1 MKVIFYKC
9 TDDRKKVLK
18 KYKTEITT
26 KECDIKEPCTLL
38 QPQLL
43 VSYSKNLLEANYIYI
58 EDFKRYYFIGNPT
71 LETGGCLLFSCEAD
85 DLTNWQS
92 YLKNKKFYIERQE
105 QKNSSLI
112 VDNLAPSFNDRIQ
125 TIKTLGSFGTEPTIY
140 LNTTGG
146 VQ

>member
-18 KYKTEITT
+18 KNKTEIIT

-43 VSYSKNLLEANYIYI
+43 VSYSKVLLEANYIYI
-58 EDFKRYYFIGNPT
+58 EDFKRYYFIENST

-92 YLKNKKFYIERQE
+92 YFKNKKFYIERQE

>member
-1 MKVIFYKC
+1 MKVIFYNC
-9 TDDRKKVLK
+9 TDDIKKVVK
-18 KYKTEITT
+18 KNKTEIVT

-43 VSYSKNLLEANYIYI
+43 VTYSKELLKANYIYI
-58 EDFKRYYFIGNPT
+58 EDFNRYYFINNPT
-71 LETGGCLLFSCEAD
+71 IETGGCLLFSCEAD

-92 YLKNKKFYIERQE
+92 YLKSKKFYIERQE
-105 QKNSSLI
+105 KTFSSLI
-112 VDNLAPSFNDRIQ
+112 VDTDVPTFNDRIQ
-125 TIKTLGSFGTEPTIY
+125 VIKTLGSFGNDPTIY

>member
-1 MKVIFYKC
+1 MKVIFYNC
-9 TDDRKKVLK
+9 TDDKKKVLK
-18 KYKTEITT
+18 KNKKEIAI
-26 KECDIKEPCTLL
+26 KECEIKEPCTIL
-38 QPQLL
+38 QPQIL
-43 VSYSKNLLEANYIYI
+43 VSYSKNLVKANYIYI
-58 EDFKRYYFIGNPT
+58 EDFDRYYFINNPK
-71 LETGGCLLFSCEAD
+71 LYTGGCILFTCEAD
-85 DLTNWQS
+85 DLYNWQS
-92 YLKNKKFYIERQE
+92 YIKNKKFYIERQE

>member
-1 MKVIFYKC
+1 MKVVFYKC
-9 TDDRKKVLK
+9 TDDKKKVIK
-18 KYKTEITT
+18 KNKTEITT
-26 KECDIKEPCTLL
+26 KECDIKEPCTIL
-38 QPQLL
+38 QPQLI
-43 VSYSKNLLEANYIYI
+43 VSYSKELLKANYIYI
-58 EDFKRYYFIGNPT
+58 EDFNRYYFIENPT

-105 QKNSSLI
+105 KTYSSLI
-112 VDNLAPSFNDRIQ
+112 VDTDVPSFNDRIQ
-125 TIKTLGSFGTEPTIY
+125 VIKTLGTFGNTPTIY

>member
-9 TDDRKKVLK
+9 TDDKKKVIK
-18 KYKTEITT
+18 KNKTEIAT

-43 VSYSKNLLEANYIYI
+43 VTYSKELLKANYIYI
-58 EDFKRYYFIGNPT
+58 EDFNRYYFINNPT

-92 YLKNKKFYIERQE
+92 YLKSKKFYIERQE
-105 QKNSSLI
+105 NKFSSLI
-112 VDNLAPSFNDRIQ
+112 VDSQAPTFNNRILS
-125 TIKTLGSFGTEPTIY
+125 IKTLGTFGTSPTIY